1 MFFFTALTSAWIHR
15 KCLINTNICH
25 LLNEWKAMGEMQNT
39 LGAARK
45 DRKYNLLRG
54 VRVDFV
60 KEVIFSDGL

>member
-1 MFFFTALTSAWIHR
+1 
-15 KCLINTNICH
+15 
-25 LLNEWKAMGEMQNT
+25 MGEMQNT